1 MEFQTSDRSR
11 FIGSVRSA
19 MGPPQSTSLS
29 LSMSL
34 GSTLPCQFDLFP
46 VLSLALHDSPSFQPH
61 CSSEKKT
68 EEVRRENKE
77 RRREKE
83 SEEEK

>member
-1 MEFQTSDRSR
+1 
-11 FIGSVRSA
+11 
-19 MGPPQSTSLS
+19 
-29 LSMSL
+29 MSL